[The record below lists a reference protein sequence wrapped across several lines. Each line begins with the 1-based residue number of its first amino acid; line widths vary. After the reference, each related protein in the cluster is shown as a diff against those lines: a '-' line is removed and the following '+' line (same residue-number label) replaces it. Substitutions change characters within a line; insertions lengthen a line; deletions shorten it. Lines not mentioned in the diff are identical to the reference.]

1 MKMLLAGII
10 SMMLFVSA
18 PPTSKT
24 VFGKWKTIDDET
36 NKAKSIVEIY
46 KKDGKLYGK
55 ILKLFKAPDE
65 DQDPLCTNCEGALHN
80 KKIIGMQIINGLEYD
95 DGEWY
100 ADDGILDPEKGK
112 VYDCKLWLDEDN
124 PDLLQVRG
132 YILFVFRTQTWIR
145 VKD

>member
-18 PPTSKT
+18 PSTKS
-24 VFGKWKTIDDET
+24 VVGKWKTIDDET

-46 KKDGKLYGK
+46 KQDGKLYGK
-55 ILKLFKAPDE
+55 ILKLFKEPSE

-80 KKIIGMQIINGLEYD
+80 KRIIGMQIINGLEYD

-100 ADDGILDPEKGK
+100 KDEGILDPNNGK
-112 VYDCKLWLDEDN
+112 VYDCKLWVDSDD
-124 PDLLQVRG
+124 PDILHVRG
-132 YILFVFRTQTWIR
+132 YILFVYRTQTWHR
-145 VKD
+145 VKE